1 MNQKYK
7 MLGLSLVAVA
17 GLTAF
22 GVKTA
27 SANTVGTDV
36 STLLPAVQYK
46 SHVQN
51 IGWGKS
57 FLSNGTISGTTG
69 KKLRT
74 EALQI
79 KVTNSAITG
88 GITYSAHVQN
98 KGWMPYVSNG
108 ATAGTTGKKLR
119 VEAIKVKLTGDLA
132 NYYDVYYSAHVQ
144 NKGWMP
150 SVSNGA
156 VAGTTGKKLRVEA
169 VKVQL
174 VPKNNVS
181 NPALTKYFNSEVSQE
196 LGTTAGL
203 IAALNNSTIND
214 ALANLSDSNKATIK
228 EAANNMF
235 SEVKFTTSA
244 GKVTKVSVKLNQ
256 GVYDPFRTKL
266 VTMLADK
273 GVSESVVQD
282 AIDKALTFTK
292 YTVSDELIN
301 ATKTEGITLNSGQI
315 SLDKLN

>member
-17 GLTAF
+17 GLTVF

-27 SANTVGTDV
+27 SANTVSTDV

-51 IGWGKS
+51 IGWSKS

-108 ATAGTTGKKLR
+108 AT
-119 VEAIKVKLTGDLA
+119 
-132 NYYDVYYSAHVQ
+132 
-144 NKGWMP
+144 
-150 SVSNGA
+150 
-156 VAGTTGKKLRVEA
+156 AGTTGKKLRVEA

-228 EAANNMF
+228 EATNNMF

-256 GVYDPFRTKL
+256 GIYNLFKTKL
-266 VTMLADK
+266 VTILADK
-273 GVSESVVQD
+273 GVSESVVQN
-282 AIDKALTFTK
+282 AINNALDYTQ
-292 YTVSDELIN
+292 YTVSKDI
-301 ATKTEGITLNSGQI
+301 AKAAVTEGITLNSGQI